1 MTLEYTRFG
10 KVLPPSTQ
18 MLQNHVPSFGYFIQ
32 LPIRCMREN
41 MAFANVFS
49 LRNPVCTNG
58 FFLFI

>member
-32 LPIRCMREN
+32 LPIRCMREKWGICE
-41 MAFANVFS
+41 
-49 LRNPVCTNG
+49 RNPVYIEG
-58 FFLFI
+58 FIHLFFLTL